1 MGKRLGIIAGS
12 GEVPFFIF
20 KEVEK
25 LGYFSLVAGIAG
37 DAEDSLADS
46 IEKFQLFAVNQIED
60 IIKYFKQEDIH
71 EVLFAGKIDHRR
83 IYEEQGFNA
92 LVFDILSQSEDKS
105 PTSLI
110 SLAIEY
116 LSKKGITVL
125 DPTKFLSSL
134 FIDEGILSKVK
145 PTSQI
150 EKDINFGWEKAR
162 VLADLD
168 IGQTLVLKDRAVVA
182 VEGMEGTDAAIR
194 RGGELAGPGTVVIKL
209 SRSMQDPRIDLPAV
223 GVSTVREI
231 VDAECAALYV
241 EAHNVAFFQKEES
254 VSLANASGITVVA
267 RKGKGIDFIQE
278 WRKDNG

>member
-25 LGYFSLVAGIAG
+25 LGYFSLVAGIEG
-37 DAEDSLADS
+37 DAQDSLADS
-46 IEKFQLFAVNQIED
+46 VENFQWFTISQIED

-71 EVLFAGKIDHRR
+71 EILFAGKIDHRR
-83 IYEEQGFNA
+83 IYKEQGFNA

-110 SLAIEY
+110 CLAIEY
-116 LSKKGITVL
+116 LSKRGIAVL

-134 FIDEGILSKVK
+134 FIDEGILSKMK
-145 PTSQI
+145 PSPQI
-150 EKDINFGWEKAR
+150 EDDINFGWEKAR

-168 IGQTLVLKDRAVVA
+168 IGQTLVLKDKAVVA

-209 SRSMQDPRIDLPAV
+209 SRSRQDPRIDLPAV

-231 VDAECAALYV
+231 VDAECAALCV
-241 EAHNVAFFQKEES
+241 EAGNVAFFQKKES
-254 VSLANASGITVVA
+254 LSLADASGIAIVA
-267 RKGKGIDFIQE
+267 RKGE
-278 WRKDNG
+278 T

>member
-25 LGYFSLVAGIAG
+25 LGYFSLVAGIEG

-46 IEKFQLFAVNQIED
+46 VENFQWFTISQIED

-71 EVLFAGKIDHRR
+71 EILFAGKIDHRR
-83 IYEEQGFNA
+83 IYKEQGFNA

-110 SLAIEY
+110 CLAIEY
-116 LSKKGITVL
+116 LSKRGITVL

-134 FIDEGILSKVK
+134 FIDEGILSKMK
-145 PTSQI
+145 PSPQI
-150 EKDINFGWEKAR
+150 EDDINFGWEKAR

-168 IGQTLVLKDRAVVA
+168 IGQTLVLKDKAVVA

-209 SRSMQDPRIDLPAV
+209 SRSRQDPRIDLPAV

-231 VDAECAALYV
+231 VDAECAALCV
-241 EAHNVAFFQKEES
+241 EAGNVAFFQKKES
-254 VSLANASGITVVA
+254 LSLADASGIAIVA
-267 RKGKGIDFIQE
+267 RKGE
-278 WRKDNG
+278 T